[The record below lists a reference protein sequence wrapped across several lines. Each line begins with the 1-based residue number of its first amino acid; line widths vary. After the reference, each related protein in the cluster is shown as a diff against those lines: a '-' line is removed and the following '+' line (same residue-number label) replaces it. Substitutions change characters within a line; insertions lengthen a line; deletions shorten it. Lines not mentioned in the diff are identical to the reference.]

1 MRRPF
6 LSRCVKPTGKQQFR
20 QDKGSLVSVLRRGR
34 IPHEPRF
41 KSTNEEWKA
50 QWNDLLSWSMM
61 FAVAVHA
68 VAFAFWPSWDTL
80 DPWLDPDLQLLETG
94 TAWISSY
101 AEPSTGD
108 DDDDDDGGGGGM
120 AAASLAL
127 LEEPD
132 SIPPGTGAGTRIGG
146 SQLAVVAFSGGLRE
160 RLLGRSGPIPAL
172 VEPGPASAR
181 PALRDDP
188 ADLADDSA
196 DLADDPADLADDP
209 VDTYEVEEVRVIV
222 ENPMLPDLALRLET
236 RTLDLARLAG
246 LRPEVILPG
255 TSAWLL
261 IRNPAR
267 VAEFMRI
274 IAEQL
279 GPETEGRV
287 DVAVWIDERGSVEW
301 SEITRSSG
309 RQEMDEVALALFNEV
324 TIFKPARDRGVW
336 VSRSVIFSVPFP
348 W

>member
-1 MRRPF
+1 M
-6 LSRCVKPTGKQQFR
+6 
-20 QDKGSLVSVLRRGR
+20 SVFRRGR

-61 FAVAVHA
+61 LAVALHVA
-68 VAFAFWPSWDTL
+68 AFAFWPSWDTL
-80 DPWLDPDLQLLETG
+80 DPWFDADLQLLETG
-94 TAWISSY
+94 TAWVSSY
-101 AEPSTGD
+101 VERSAGNDD
-108 DDDDDDGGGGGM
+108 DDDDDDGGGGGGM
-120 AAASLAL
+120 TAASLAL

-132 SIPPGTGAGTRIGG
+132 SLPPGTGAGTRIGG
-146 SQLAVVAFSGGLRE
+146 SQLALVAFSGGLRE
-160 RLLGRSGPIPAL
+160 RLLGRSGPVPTL

-181 PALRDDP
+181 PDFRDDL
-188 ADLADDSA
+188 ADLADDLA

-209 VDTYEVEEVRVIV
+209 ADLADDLADLADDPADTRELEEVRVIV
-222 ENPMLPDLALRLET
+222 GDPMLPDLALRLET
-236 RTLDLARLAG
+236 KTLDLERLAG

-261 IRNPAR
+261 IRNPER
-267 VAEFMRI
+267 VEEFMRI
-274 IAEQL
+274 IAQRLDSEA
-279 GPETEGRV
+279 EGWV
-287 DVAVWIDERGSVEW
+287 DVAVWIDKRGSVEW

-336 VSRSVIFSVPFP
+336 VSRSVIFSVAFP